1 MSKMTVQEFATQLA
15 ADFAGECRAVVV
27 YGSGATASAPE
38 KGSDLNLLVI
48 VKSLPPDSLQ
58 RAAPTVRRWQEAGHR
73 APLILTEAEWRSSR
87 DVFAMEHAD
96 ILARHHVLHGALPA
110 LPAVA
115 IDDLRHQL
123 EYEALGALL
132 HVRRGM
138 LAVGADPLR
147 CLELLVSAKGTVLA
161 LLRSLL
167 RVHGD
172 PVPDDALEVLRAATA
187 RSGVATGPLEEILA
201 HTKGQRSIPPARAA
215 EVLSGVH
222 VALKQLVAHVDSM
235 LHPDAPAID

>member
-1 MSKMTVQEFATQLA
+1 VI
-15 ADFAGECRAVVV
+15 
-27 YGSGATASAPE
+27 YGSGAMTSAPE
-38 KGSDLNLLVI
+38 TGSDLNLLVI
-48 VKSLPPDSLQ
+48 VKTLPPDSLQ
-58 RAAPTVRRWQEAGHR
+58 RTAPTVRRWQEAGHR

-96 ILARHHVLHGALPA
+96 ILARHRVLHGALPTLA
-110 LPAVA
+110 AVST
-115 IDDLRHQL
+115 DDLRHQL

-132 HVRRGM
+132 HVRRGV

-147 CLELLVSAKGTVLA
+147 SLELIASVKGTVLA

-172 PVPDDALEVLRAATA
+172 PVPDDALEMLRAAA
-187 RSGVATGPLEEILA
+187 KRSGMLTVALEEMLA
-201 HTKGQRSIPPARAA
+201 HTKGTRSIPPARTAD
-215 EVLSGVH
+215 VLGGIH

-235 LHPDAPAID
+235 LHPDSPAID

>member
-27 YGSGATASAPE
+27 YGSGAAGSAPE
-38 KGSDLNLLVI
+38 QGSDLNLLVI
-48 VKSLPPDSLQ
+48 VKTLPPDSLQ
-58 RAAPTVRRWQEAGHR
+58 RTAPTVRQWQQAGHR

-96 ILARHHVLHGALPA
+96 ISDRHRVVHGALPV
-110 LPAVA
+110 LPTVA

-132 HVRRGM
+132 HVRRGL

-147 CLELLVSAKGTVLA
+147 SLELIVSIKGNVLA

-172 PVPDDALEVLRAATA
+172 SVPEDAVEVLRAAGR
-187 RSGVATGPLEEILA
+187 RSGILTSALEEMVA
-201 HTKGQRSIPPARAA
+201 HAKGVRSIPPARAA
-215 EVLSGVH
+215 DVLGGVH

-235 LHPDAPAID
+235 LHPDSPAVD

>member
-15 ADFAGECRAVVV
+15 TDFAGECRAVVI
-27 YGSGATASAPE
+27 YGSGAMASTPE
-38 KGSDLNLLVI
+38 TGSDLNLLVI
-48 VKSLPPDSLQ
+48 VKTLPPDSLQ
-58 RAAPTVRRWQEAGHR
+58 RAAPTVRRWQETGSR

-96 ILARHHVLHGALPA
+96 ILARHRVLHGAIPA
-110 LPAVA
+110 LAAVST
-115 IDDLRHQL
+115 DDLRHQL

-132 HVRRGM
+132 HVRRGV

-147 CLELLVSAKGTVLA
+147 SLELIVSVKGTVLA

-172 PVPDDALEVLRAATA
+172 SVPDDALEVLRAAGK
-187 RSGVATGPLEEILA
+187 RSGMLTVALEEMLA
-201 HTKGQRSIPPARAA
+201 HTRGQRSIPPARAA
-215 EVLSGVH
+215 DVLGGVH

-235 LHPDAPAID
+235 LHPDSPAID

>member
-48 VKSLPPDSLQ
+48 VKTLPPDSLQ
-58 RAAPTVRRWQEAGHR
+58 RAAPTVRQWQQAGHR

-96 ILARHHVLHGALPA
+96 ILARHHVLHGALPV
-110 LPAVA
+110 LPAVDT
-115 IDDLRHQL
+115 DDLRHQL

-132 HVRRGM
+132 HVRRGV

-147 CLELLVSAKGTVLA
+147 SLELIVSVKGTVLA

-172 PVPDDALEVLRAATA
+172 PVPDDALEVLHAAGK
-187 RSGVATGPLEEILA
+187 RSGMLTAALEEMVA
-201 HTKGQRSIPPARAA
+201 HAKGQRSIPPARAGD
-215 EVLSGVH
+215 VLGGLH

-235 LHPDAPAID
+235 LHPDSPAID

>member
-15 ADFAGECRAVVV
+15 ADFGGECKAVVV
-27 YGSGATASAPE
+27 YGSGAASDAIQQ
-38 KGSDLNLLVI
+38 GADLNLLVI
-48 VKSLPPDSLQ
+48 VKTLPPDSLY
-58 RAAPTVRRWQEAGHR
+58 RTAPTVRRWQGAGHR
-73 APLILTEAEWRSSR
+73 APLILTESEWRSSR

-96 ILARHHVLHGALPA
+96 ILARHRVLHGALPT

-115 IDDLRHQL
+115 TDDLRHQL

-132 HVRRGM
+132 HVRRGV

-147 CLELLVSAKGTVLA
+147 SLELIVSVKGTVLA

-172 PVPDDALEVLRAATA
+172 PVPDDAFEVLRVAGK
-187 RSGVATGPLEEILA
+187 RSGMLTAALEEMVA
-201 HTKGQRSIPPARAA
+201 HAKGQRSIPPARAA
-215 EVLSGVH
+215 DVLGGVH
-222 VALKQLVAHVDSM
+222 IALKQLVAHVDSM
-235 LHPDAPAID
+235 LHPDSPAID